1 MTDKRRSM
9 TPAKILALSG
19 SSRRDSLNSR
29 LLRAAAAM
37 LEEAGAEV
45 TLADLAEYEMPLYN
59 GDLENRDG
67 PPENQ
72 ACLKALF
79 RDHAGLLIAAPE
91 YNSSITP
98 LLKNTIDW
106 VSRPTPGDDGPSPY
120 RGKIA
125 ALLAASPGALGGL
138 RGLAHVRQ
146 ILTTLGVIVLPQQQ
160 ALPRAGS
167 AFDEAGGL
175 ADERTADGVRSLC
188 DALVDAVRRWQD

>member
-125 ALLAASPGALGGL
+125 ALLAASP
-138 RGLAHVRQ
+138 
-146 ILTTLGVIVLPQQQ
+146 T
-160 ALPRAGS
+160 S
-167 AFDEAGGL
+167 AR
-175 ADERTADGVRSLC
+175 RTASGACATPWSTPSAAGRTSREPPPPPGAPASRHDRASAAAG
-188 DALVDAVRRWQD
+188 